1 MKVLVVGGTGLIG
14 GDIALHLQSQG
25 HHVTIM
31 ARNPSAAPCL
41 AALPFMQGDYVND
54 NFGDEQLSGFDALVF
69 AAAADIRGLP
79 MDGSVSPEAFYSE
92 VNDRAVPRFFAAARD
107 AGFHV
112 QFTLAPFIRRWLP
125 NASAFVP
132 MSRRGTI
139 LTLAVRALSSA
150 AFNVCSLNAP
160 FVLGHIDGLD
170 IPHIGALVAYAK
182 GQLGDLP
189 VFAPPGGTNHIS
201 AHSISVATLCA
212 LEEGESGKAYLL
224 GDENMSWKHY
234 LQLWFA
240 AAGNPQELA
249 VKEDEHPMLP
259 SVIMFAGAGATVHYE
274 TEASEQL
281 GYPRQQIGDLIKQVV
296 DSYSI

>member
-1 MKVLVVGGTGLIG
+1 MKVLVVGGSGLIG
-14 GDIALHLQSQG
+14 GDIALYLQAQG
-25 HHVTIM
+25 HDATIM
-31 ARNPSAAPCL
+31 ARNAPSTPSL

-54 NFGDEQLSGFDALVF
+54 SFDNEQLGGFDALVF
-69 AAAADIRGLP
+69 AAAADIRALP

-92 VNDRAVPRFFAAARD
+92 VNDRAVPRFFAAARE
-107 AGFHV
+107 AGIARAVYIGTFYPQV
-112 QFTLAPFIRRWLP
+112 APERIGICP
-125 NASAFVP
+125 YVT
-132 MSRRGTI
+132 SRHHTD
-139 LTLAVRALSSA
+139 TAVRALSGA

-170 IPHIGALVAYAK
+170 IPHLGALVAYAK

-201 AHSISVATLCA
+201 AHSISVATLAA
-212 LEEGESGKAYLL
+212 LEKGESGKAYLM

-234 LQLWFA
+234 LELWFA

-274 TEASEQL
+274 TDASEQL
-281 GYPRQQIGDLIKQVV
+281 GYPRQQISDLINQVV
-296 DSYSI
+296 HSYST

>member
-1 MKVLVVGGTGLIG
+1 MKVLVVGGSGLIG
-14 GDIALHLQSQG
+14 GDIALYLQAQG
-25 HHVTIM
+25 HDATIM
-31 ARNPSAAPCL
+31 ARNAPSTPSL

-54 NFGDEQLSGFDALVF
+54 SFDNEQLGGFDALVF
-69 AAAADIRGLP
+69 AAAADIRALP

-92 VNDRAVPRFFAAARD
+92 VNDRAVPRFFTAARD
-107 AGFHV
+107 AGIARAVYIGTFYPQV
-112 QFTLAPFIRRWLP
+112 APERIGICP
-125 NASAFVP
+125 YVT
-132 MSRRGTI
+132 SRHHTD
-139 LTLAVRALSSA
+139 TAVRALSGA

-170 IPHIGALVAYAK
+170 IPHLGALVAYAK

-201 AHSISVATLCA
+201 AHSISVATLAA
-212 LEEGESGKAYLL
+212 LEKGESGKAYLM

-234 LQLWFA
+234 LELWFA

-274 TEASEQL
+274 TDASEQL
-281 GYPRQQIGDLIKQVV
+281 GYPRQQISDLINQVV
-296 DSYSI
+296 HSYST

>member
-1 MKVLVVGGTGLIG
+1 
-14 GDIALHLQSQG
+14 
-25 HHVTIM
+25 M
-31 ARNPSAAPCL
+31 ARNAPSTPSL

-54 NFGDEQLSGFDALVF
+54 SFDNEQLGGFDALVF
-69 AAAADIRGLP
+69 AAAADIRALP

-92 VNDRAVPRFFAAARD
+92 VNDRAVPRFFAAARE
-107 AGFHV
+107 AGIARAVYIGTFYPQV
-112 QFTLAPFIRRWLP
+112 APERIGICP
-125 NASAFVP
+125 YVT
-132 MSRRGTI
+132 SRHHTD
-139 LTLAVRALSSA
+139 TAVRALSGA

-170 IPHIGALVAYAK
+170 IPHLGALVAYAK

-201 AHSISVATLCA
+201 AHSISVATLAA
-212 LEEGESGKAYLL
+212 LEKGESSKAYLM

-234 LQLWFA
+234 LELWFA

-249 VKEDEHPMLP
+249 VKEDEHPMFP

-274 TEASEQL
+274 TDASEQL
-281 GYPRQQIGDLIKQVV
+281 GYPRQQISDLINQVV
-296 DSYSI
+296 DSYST

>member
-14 GDIALHLQSQG
+14 GDIALHLQAQG
-25 HHVTIM
+25 HQATLM
-31 ARNPSAAPCL
+31 ARNAPATPCL
-41 AALPFMQGDYVND
+41 AALPFMQGDYVNESFD
-54 NFGDEQLSGFDALVF
+54 SEQLSAFDALVF
-69 AAAADIRGLP
+69 AAAADIRALP

-107 AGFHV
+107 AGIARAVYIGTFYPQV
-112 QFTLAPFIRRWLP
+112 APERIGICP
-125 NASAFVP
+125 YVT
-132 MSRRGTI
+132 SRHHTD
-139 LTLAVRALSSA
+139 TAVRALSSA

-160 FVLGHIDGLD
+160 FVLGHIEGLD
-170 IPHIGALVAYAK
+170 IPHIAALVAYAK

-201 AHSISVATLCA
+201 AHSISVATLAA
-212 LEEGESGKAYLL
+212 LEKGESGKAYLV

-234 LQLWFA
+234 LELWFS

-274 TEASEQL
+274 TAASEEL
-281 GYPRQQIGDLIKQVV
+281 GYPRQQIKDLIKQVV
-296 DSYSI
+296 AAYSS

>member
-14 GDIALHLQSQG
+14 GDIALYLQAQG
-25 HHVTIM
+25 HDATIM
-31 ARNPSAAPCL
+31 ARKAPATPCL

-54 NFGDEQLSGFDALVF
+54 SFDNQQLRGFDALVF
-69 AAAADIRGLP
+69 AAAADIRALP

-92 VNDRAVPRFFAAARD
+92 VNDLAVPRFFAAARD
-107 AGFHV
+107 AGIARAVYIGTFYPQV
-112 QFTLAPFIRRWLP
+112 APERIGICP
-125 NASAFVP
+125 YVT
-132 MSRRGTI
+132 SRHHTD
-139 LTLAVRALSSA
+139 TAVRALSSA
-150 AFNVCSLNAP
+150 TFNVCSLNAP

-170 IPHIGALVAYAK
+170 IPHLGALVAYAK

-201 AHSISVATLCA
+201 AHSISVATLAA
-212 LEEGESGKAYLL
+212 LEEGESGKAYLA

-234 LQLWFA
+234 LELWFS

-274 TEASEQL
+274 TEASEEL
-281 GYPRQQIGDLIKQVV
+281 GYPRQQIAGLIKQVV

>member
-1 MKVLVVGGTGLIG
+1 MKVLVVGGSGLIG
-14 GDIALHLQSQG
+14 GDIALYLQAQG
-25 HHVTIM
+25 HDATIM
-31 ARNPSAAPCL
+31 ARNAPSTPSL

-54 NFGDEQLSGFDALVF
+54 SFDNEQLGGFDALVF
-69 AAAADIRGLP
+69 AAAADIRALP

-92 VNDRAVPRFFAAARD
+92 VNDRAVPRFFTAARD
-107 AGFHV
+107 AGIARAVYIGTFYPQV
-112 QFTLAPFIRRWLP
+112 APERIGICP
-125 NASAFVP
+125 YVT
-132 MSRRGTI
+132 SRHHTD
-139 LTLAVRALSSA
+139 TAVRALSGA

-170 IPHIGALVAYAK
+170 IPHLGALVAYAK

-201 AHSISVATLCA
+201 AHSISVATLAA
-212 LEEGESGKAYLL
+212 LEKGESGKAYLM

-234 LQLWFA
+234 LELWFA

-249 VKEDEHPMLP
+249 VKEDEHPMFP

-274 TEASEQL
+274 TDASEQL
-281 GYPRQQIGDLIKQVV
+281 GYPRQQISDLINQVV
-296 DSYSI
+296 HSYST